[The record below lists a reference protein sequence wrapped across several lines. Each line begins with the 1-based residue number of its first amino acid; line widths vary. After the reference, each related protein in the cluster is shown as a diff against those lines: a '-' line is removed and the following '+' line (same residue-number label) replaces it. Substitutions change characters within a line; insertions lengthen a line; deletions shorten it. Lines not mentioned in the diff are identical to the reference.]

1 MKKDAKSYK
10 EIYGG
15 ITGKTLNIGLT
26 IGVSIVICTFI
37 GYEVD
42 NYFQCSPKGIIIGS
56 ICGIIAGFVN
66 MWEQMKKLNKHLD
79 KENEKRKK
87 ELQKD

>member
-15 ITGKTLNIGLT
+15 ITGKTLNIGLV
-26 IGVSIVICTFI
+26 IGVSIALCTFI
-37 GYEVD
+37 GYEIDVHF
-42 NYFQCSPKGIIIGS
+42 NCSPQGIIGGALF
-56 ICGIIAGFVN
+56 GIVAGFVN
-66 MWEQMKKLNKHLD
+66 MWEQLKKINKHLD
-79 KENEKRKK
+79 DQNEKRKK